1 MSPPLALCCTLKY
14 VYLVTTVIFHVCR
27 EWLVLTPINE
37 LKNKNQAYWDTY
49 RQASKKVA
57 ADLISVVAQ
66 VASQDE
72 LSCCTAEIQ
81 AQIFRNLQMHLETER
96 LTQIDSN

>member
-1 MSPPLALCCTLKY
+1 MLHFEICIFSDNSDFPH
-14 VYLVTTVIFHVCR
+14 VSRVTGAYPKKWIQ
-27 EWLVLTPINE
+27 
-37 LKNKNQAYWDTY
+37 KKNQAHWDTD
-49 RQASKKVA
+49 RQTSKKVA
-57 ADLISVVAQ
+57 ADLISAIAQ

-96 LTQIDSN
+96 LTQIDIN